1 MPRSCGGGKTAT
13 DENAP
18 KKNEKEME
26 QRWEFMK
33 ENKKVRKPEN
43 TPQKATKK
51 TRKNDNAQEEKKE
64 NTLST
69 QKATKKKKLPF
80 FLDRFLVESV
90 FSFFFLL

>member
-18 KKNEKEME
+18 KKNEKELD

-33 ENKKVRKPEN
+33 ENKKVRKSEN
-43 TPQKATKK
+43 TPSAQKTTKK
-51 TRKNDNAQEEKKE
+51 TRKNDNDQEEKKE

-80 FLDRFLVESV
+80 FS
-90 FSFFFLL
+90 